1 MGVVSADLLR
11 EGSSKQQQLHNADCR
26 CVYGTLIL
34 HHRCV
39 GVKEQEVSSLD
50 EFLSLA
56 HTLSLIASN
65 LQLAK
70 NR

>member
-1 MGVVSADLLR
+1 MR
-11 EGSSKQQQLHNADCR
+11 
-26 CVYGTLIL
+26 
-34 HHRCV
+34 
-39 GVKEQEVSSLD
+39 EQEVSSRD